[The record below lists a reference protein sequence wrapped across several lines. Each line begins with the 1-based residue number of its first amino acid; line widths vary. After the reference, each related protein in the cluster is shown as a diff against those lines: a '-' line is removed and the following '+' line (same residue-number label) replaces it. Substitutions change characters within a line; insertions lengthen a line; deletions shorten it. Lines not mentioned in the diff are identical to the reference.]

1 MDLSQI
7 KLIATDMDGTLLNKN
22 HEVSKLFF
30 KLFEEL
36 KKHNVLFVA
45 ASGRPLYS
53 INEKL
58 NTIKNDIFIVA
69 ENGGLITKGD
79 KLILSIPFKKD
90 SLFDIEALIK
100 SNKDI
105 YPIYC
110 TKYKAYSYK
119 VSASTSA
126 SPVKSLT
133 EYYPNIEFI
142 ENVSD
147 IKEEIIKI
155 ALYNTEDSEK
165 NIYPFFSHL
174 EPEYKV
180 IVSGKQ
186 WLDISDNS
194 ANKGN
199 AIQLLQK
206 KFNITPDETLVF
218 GDYNNDID
226 MLKQATYSFAMANAH
241 STVIETANFKTKSN
255 NDFGVELILEQL
267 IAAKTK
273 YQKQ

>member
-1 MDLSQI
+1 MNLSQI
-7 KLIATDMDGTLLNKN
+7 KLVATDMDGTLLNNN

-58 NTIKNDIFIVA
+58 NAIKNDIFIVA
-69 ENGGLITKGD
+69 ENGGLITQGD
-79 KLILSIPFKKD
+79 TLILSTPFKKD
-90 SLFDIEALIK
+90 SLFDIESLIK
-100 SNKDI
+100 QKKDI
-105 YPIYC
+105 FPIYC
-110 TKYKAYSYK
+110 TRSKAYSYEI
-119 VSASTSA
+119 SAST

-142 ENVSD
+142 KNVSD

-155 ALYNTEDSEK
+155 ALYNAEDSEK
-165 NIYPFFSHL
+165 YIYPFFKHF

-186 WLDISDNS
+186 WLDISNNL

-206 KFNITPDETLVF
+206 KFNISPDETLVF

-241 STVIETANFKTKSN
+241 SKVLETANFKTKSN
-255 NDFGVELILEQL
+255 NDFGVELILEKL
-267 IAAKTK
+267 LVAKSK
-273 YQKQ
+273 HQKQ